1 MDGGFPRLYRNIC
14 REKVKYQLARF
25 GENYRNI
32 EKLPDLPVAALPAQP
47 LAALPPYG
55 CGVPLAGNERP
66 AGWQYLRHKFIG
78 AMPSSLSLRGGR
90 RPTWQSRSTRPDHRK
105 AIGENAAA
113 FPRLPRRFAP
123 RNDTSGSAVVYQRPP
138 TVELPC
144 TGRSLSAATV
154 KFDSDCV
161 RRHSVY
167 IGSAFPRLH
176 PKGTSS
182 RFALRAPRP
191 LRGLAMT
198 RPEAFRILHF
208 SVFRIP
214 SFPCRSPTTHD

>member
-1 MDGGFPRLYRNIC
+1 M
-14 REKVKYQLARF
+14 
-25 GENYRNI
+25 
-32 EKLPDLPVAALPAQP
+32 
-47 LAALPPYG
+47 
-55 CGVPLAGNERP
+55 PLAGNERP

-78 AMPSSLSLRGGR
+78 AMPPSLSLRGGR
-90 RPTWQSRSTRPDHRK
+90 RPTWQSRSTRPNCGK

-123 RNDTSGSAVVYQRPP
+123 RNDTSGSAVVHQRPP

-182 RFALRAPRP
+182 RFALRVPRP

-208 SVFRIP
+208 SVFIHFRAAP
-214 SFPCRSPTTHD
+214 LQHTTDSLAKLSTFHFRFSTLPFSSFRYFYINISGLNLRKSAKKSTK

>member
-1 MDGGFPRLYRNIC
+1 M
-14 REKVKYQLARF
+14 
-25 GENYRNI
+25 
-32 EKLPDLPVAALPAQP
+32 AL
-47 LAALPPYG
+47 
-55 CGVPLAGNERP
+55 NERP

-105 AIGENAAA
+105 AIGENATA

-154 KFDSDCV
+154 EFDSDCV

-167 IGSAFPRLH
+167 IGSAFPRL
-176 PKGTSS
+176 PR
-182 RFALRAPRP
+182 RFAPRNDTSGECRGAP
-191 LRGLAMT
+191 A
-198 RPEAFRILHF
+198 
-208 SVFRIP
+208 P
-214 SFPCRSPTTHD
+214 SCRCIVPYKALTARRCRRNWCMPF

>member
-1 MDGGFPRLYRNIC
+1 M
-14 REKVKYQLARF
+14 
-25 GENYRNI
+25 
-32 EKLPDLPVAALPAQP
+32 AL
-47 LAALPPYG
+47 
-55 CGVPLAGNERP
+55 NERP

-105 AIGENAAA
+105 AIGENA
-113 FPRLPRRFAP
+113 
-123 RNDTSGSAVVYQRPP
+123 T
-138 TVELPC
+138 
-144 TGRSLSAATV
+144 
-154 KFDSDCV
+154 
-161 RRHSVY
+161 
-167 IGSAFPRLH
+167 AFPRLH

-208 SVFRIP
+208 SVFRIH
-214 SFPCRSPTTHD
+214 SFPCPTPTANSPARRKKSSDLSIGASCWRYLSSRAVTRKVLSAQMSLTSVFGMETGVPSPQSTPTIWGHTLKTEQE